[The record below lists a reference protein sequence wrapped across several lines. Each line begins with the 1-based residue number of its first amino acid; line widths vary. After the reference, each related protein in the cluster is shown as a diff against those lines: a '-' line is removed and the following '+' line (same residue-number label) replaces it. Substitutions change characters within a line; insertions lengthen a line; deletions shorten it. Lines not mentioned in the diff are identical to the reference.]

1 MSDLTKLA
9 RPYAKAAFDLARDDS
24 ALAQWAQMLEA
35 ASTMVANSKVAD
47 LISNPNVSQS
57 RVAKMLVVTG
67 GDNFSP
73 KFVNFLRLLAEN
85 KRLLLLPE
93 IAAMY
98 KRLRQAEEKQLEV
111 QVVSAVE
118 LSADQQERMKK
129 ALAQRFEREIELQA
143 TVDPD
148 LIGGAVIHAGDTVID
163 GSLRGELN
171 KLAVQLADG

>member
-1 MSDLTKLA
+1 MSDLSKLA
-9 RPYAKAAFDLARDDS
+9 RPYAKAAFDLARADS
-24 ALAQWAQMLEA
+24 ALAQWAQMLETTTA
-35 ASTMVANSKVAD
+35 MVVNSKVRD
-47 LISNPNVSQS
+47 LISNPNVAQS

-67 GDNFSP
+67 GDNFSA
-73 KFVNFLRLLAEN
+73 KFTNFLRLLAEN
-85 KRLLLLPE
+85 KRLLLVPE

-118 LSADQQERMKK
+118 LSADQQERMST
-129 ALAQRFEREIELQA
+129 ALARRFDREIELQT